1 MRNLMLSFVLASS
14 SLLTACGGSFGGAV
28 QAISQVAIASSP
40 AFDGYIRSDGLV
52 NTNLAVSAIGDTV
65 ANTYYRAHY
74 GFSLAQIPAGAQV
87 TGARLRLTQVGD
99 QGLDLGARLIEHIA
113 LGGVVNFADFAS
125 APITANGG
133 ILLPTGN
140 PNEWEIDVSQAVAFN
155 VANGHARSDFR
166 LRFAIPFLV
175 NADNDFETFATGEH
189 ASAGM
194 RPELIVT
201 YIEP

>member
-1 MRNLMLSFVLASS
+1 MRKLMLSLVIASS
-14 SLLTACGGSFGGAV
+14 SLLTACGGSFGGEV
-28 QAISQVAIASSP
+28 QAISQVAITSSP
-40 AFDGYIRSDGLV
+40 AFDGYIRSDGLI
-52 NTNLAVSAIGDTV
+52 NTNLSVGAIGDTA
-65 ANTYYRAHY
+65 ANSYYHTHY
-74 GFSLAQIPAGAQV
+74 GFSLALIPAGAQV
-87 TGARLRLTQVGD
+87 TGARLRLTNVGD

-140 PNEWEIDVSQAVAFN
+140 PNEWELDVSQAVAFN
-155 VANGHARSDFR
+155 VASGHSRSDFR
-166 LRFAIPFLV
+166 LRFALPFLV
-175 NADNDFETFATGEH
+175 NGAPDLETFATAEH
-189 ASAGM
+189 GTAGM